1 MNASEGTKPPWRWSP
16 ALPGVALVVLFGVLY
31 AGTLAPTVLPY
42 GAPDTLDSPMLQAE
56 VPVLGIGH
64 PTGYPTYMML
74 THLFTYLP
82 VGDPAYAI
90 NLASAVYGVG
100 AVLFVYLAGLRLCGR
115 AIAAAA
121 GALAFGLSDAFW
133 GQAVI
138 SEVYTLEALL
148 VASVILALLVW
159 RDTRAE
165 RYLLLSAFLVGLS
178 LTHHL
183 TSVLLVPG
191 TLAFVF
197 VADRRVFSRPGL
209 MLKNLGLLLLGLLPL
224 LYLPI
229 RALMHA
235 PLNEADPST
244 PWRFLL
250 LVTGGSFLAEA
261 SEKGRHCSPSSLAL
275 ADASTKAGLFGYH
288 LLGQFPLIL
297 VVVGVLAAFYLLFTD
312 RATAVL
318 LGALFFGCFVQAAV
332 YLQLG
337 IEDFYVFLIPAF
349 LAFGLCIS
357 VGLGALLRVVES
369 LEIGSATRKGLLI
382 FLSALMLIM
391 PLLGVRDAY
400 AAHDRSKDY
409 EGRREI
415 MAVASNVEKG
425 ATILHH
431 RSPLW
436 YMVLVEGRRRD
447 LTLIDP
453 FCTSWD
459 RRTDVIWPDQVSAS
473 EAAGRYGTG
482 DTTGVEAA
490 RKAVQDGSVYLL
502 ANGRARLEPFRKAG
516 FDMVPVGKGRLLYEL
531 VPRRRTSARALFAW
545 DFSPPGNSRA
555 VAGSLSS
562 RSAATASSSGRL
574 PRSGRACR
582 EGRGG
587 GDDVPL
593 PAY

>member
-1 MNASEGTKPPWRWSP
+1 MNASEGTKPLRRWG
-16 ALPGVALVVLFGVLY
+16 AVLLGAALVILFGVLY

-56 VPVLGIGH
+56 VSVLGIGH

-82 VGDPAYAI
+82 IGDPAYGI
-90 NLASAVYGVG
+90 NLASAVYGVA
-100 AVLFVYLAGLRLCGR
+100 AVLVIYLAGLRLCRR
-115 AIAAAA
+115 AVAAAA

-148 VASVILALLVW
+148 VALVILALLVW
-159 RDTRAE
+159 RDTRAD

-183 TSVLLVPG
+183 TSVLLVPAAP
-191 TLAFVF
+191 AFVF
-197 VADRRVFSRPGL
+197 LTDRSVFSKVGL
-209 MLKNLGLLLLGLLPL
+209 MLKSLGLFLLGLLPF

-229 RALMHA
+229 RAMMQA

-250 LVTGGSFLAEA
+250 LVTGGSFLAES
-261 SEKGRHCSPSSLAL
+261 SEKGRHCSPSALAL
-275 ADASTKAGLFGYH
+275 ADPSTKLGLFADH
-288 LLGQFPLIL
+288 LLGQFSIIL
-297 VVVGVLAAFYLLFTD
+297 MLVGVFAAVFLLFRD
-312 RATAVL
+312 RAAAVL
-318 LGALFFGCFVQAAV
+318 LGTLFFGCLGQAVV

-357 VGLGALLRVVES
+357 AGLGAVLRWTEGLAV
-369 LEIGSATRKGLLI
+369 GSATSRI
-382 FLSALMLIM
+382 IVFVLSFLMLAV
-391 PLLGVRDAY
+391 PLVGVREAY
-400 AAHDRSKDY
+400 AAHDRSG
-409 EGRREI
+409 EFGGRKTIET
-415 MAVASNVEKG
+415 VASNVKQN

-436 YMVLVEGRRRD
+436 YMVLVERRRRD
-447 LTLIDP
+447 LTLVDP

-459 RRTDVIWPDQVSAS
+459 RHTDIVWPEGID
-473 EAAGRYGTG
+473 AAGAADRYGTG

-490 RKAVQDGSVYLL
+490 RKAAENGPVYLL
-502 ANGRARLEPFRKAG
+502 ANARSSLESFREAG
-516 FDMVPVGKGRLLYEL
+516 FDVVPVGKRGALYEL
-531 VPRRRTSARALFAW
+531 VP
-545 DFSPPGNSRA
+545 
-555 VAGSLSS
+555 
-562 RSAATASSSGRL
+562 
-574 PRSGRACR
+574 
-582 EGRGG
+582 
-587 GDDVPL
+587 GDR
-593 PAY
+593 

>member
-1 MNASEGTKPPWRWSP
+1 MNASEGTNPLRRWGA
-16 ALPGVALVVLFGVLY
+16 ALLGAALVILFSVLY

-56 VPVLGIGH
+56 VSVLGIGH

-82 VGDPAYAI
+82 IGDPAHSI
-90 NLASAVYGVG
+90 NLASAIYGVA
-100 AVLFVYLAGLRLCGR
+100 AVLVVYLAGLRLCRR

-121 GALAFGLSDAFW
+121 GATAFGLSGAFW

-148 VASVILALLVW
+148 VALVILALLVW

-183 TSVLLVPG
+183 TSVLLVPAAP
-191 TLAFVF
+191 AFMF
-197 VADRRVFSRPGL
+197 LTDRSVFSKAGL
-209 MLKNLGLLLLGLLPL
+209 MLKCLGLFLLGLLPF

-229 RALMHA
+229 RAMMHA

-250 LVTGGSFLAEA
+250 LVTGGSFLAES

-275 ADASTKAGLFGYH
+275 ADPSTKLGFFADH
-288 LLGQFPLIL
+288 LLGQFSIIL
-297 VVVGVLAAFYLLFTD
+297 MLVGVFAAVFLLFRD
-312 RATAVL
+312 RAAAVL
-318 LGALFFGCFVQAAV
+318 LGTLFFGCLGQALV

-337 IEDFYVFLIPAF
+337 IEDFYVFMIPAF

-357 VGLGALLRVVES
+357 AGLGTVLRWTEGLAVS
-369 LEIGSATRKGLLI
+369 SATSRI
-382 FLSALMLIM
+382 IVMILSLLMLAI
-391 PLLGVRDAY
+391 PLVGVREAY
-400 AAHDRSKDY
+400 AAHDRSGDFG
-409 EGRREI
+409 GRKTI
-415 MAVASNVEKG
+415 DIVASNVKQN

-436 YMVLVEGRRRD
+436 YMVLVERRRRD

-459 RRTDVIWPDQVSAS
+459 RHTDIVWPEGID
-473 EAAGRYGTG
+473 AAGAAERYGTD

-490 RKAVQDGSVYLL
+490 RKAAENGPVYLL
-502 ANGRARLEPFRKAG
+502 ANARSSLESFREAG
-516 FDMVPVGKGRLLYEL
+516 FDVEPVGKRGALYEL
-531 VPRRRTSARALFAW
+531 VPRDR
-545 DFSPPGNSRA
+545 
-555 VAGSLSS
+555 
-562 RSAATASSSGRL
+562 
-574 PRSGRACR
+574 
-582 EGRGG
+582 
-587 GDDVPL
+587 
-593 PAY
+593 

>member
-1 MNASEGTKPPWRWSP
+1 MNASEGTKPLQRWG
-16 ALPGVALVVLFGVLY
+16 AVLLGAALVVLFGVLY

-56 VPVLGIGH
+56 VSVLGIGH

-82 VGDPAYAI
+82 IGDPAYGI
-90 NLASAVYGVG
+90 NLASAVYGVA
-100 AVLFVYLAGLRLCGR
+100 AVLVIYLAGLGLCR
-115 AIAAAA
+115 QAVAAAA

-148 VASVILALLVW
+148 VALVILALLVW

-183 TSVLLVPG
+183 SSVLLVPAA
-191 TLAFVF
+191 LAFV
-197 VADRRVFSRPGL
+197 VLTDRSVFSKAGL
-209 MLKNLGLLLLGLLPL
+209 MLKSLGLFLFGVLPF

-229 RALMHA
+229 RAMMQA

-250 LVTGGSFLAEA
+250 LVTGGSFLAES
-261 SEKGRHCSPSSLAL
+261 SEKGRHCSPSALAL
-275 ADASTKAGLFGYH
+275 ADPSTKLGLFADH
-288 LLGQFPLIL
+288 LLGQFSIIL
-297 VVVGVLAAFYLLFTD
+297 MLVGVFATVFLVFRD
-312 RATAVL
+312 RAAAVL
-318 LGALFFGCFVQAAV
+318 LGTLFFGCLGQAVV

-357 VGLGALLRVVES
+357 VGLGALLRWAEGLTV
-369 LEIGSATRKGLLI
+369 GSAIRTTIVLV
-382 FLSALMLIM
+382 LSFLMLVI
-391 PLLGVRDAY
+391 PLVGVRGAY
-400 AAHDRSKDY
+400 AAHDRSGDFG
-409 EGRREI
+409 GRKTIET
-415 MAVASNVEKG
+415 VASNVKQN

-436 YMVLVEGRRRD
+436 YMVLVERRRRD
-447 LTLIDP
+447 LTLVDP

-459 RRTDVIWPDQVSAS
+459 RHTDIVWPEGID
-473 EAAGRYGTG
+473 AAKAADRYGTG

-490 RKAVQDGSVYLL
+490 RKAAENGPVYLL
-502 ANGRARLEPFRKAG
+502 ANARSSPESFREAG
-516 FDMVPVGKGRLLYEL
+516 FDVVPVGKRGALYEL
-531 VPRRRTSARALFAW
+531 VPRNR
-545 DFSPPGNSRA
+545 
-555 VAGSLSS
+555 
-562 RSAATASSSGRL
+562 
-574 PRSGRACR
+574 
-582 EGRGG
+582 
-587 GDDVPL
+587 
-593 PAY
+593 